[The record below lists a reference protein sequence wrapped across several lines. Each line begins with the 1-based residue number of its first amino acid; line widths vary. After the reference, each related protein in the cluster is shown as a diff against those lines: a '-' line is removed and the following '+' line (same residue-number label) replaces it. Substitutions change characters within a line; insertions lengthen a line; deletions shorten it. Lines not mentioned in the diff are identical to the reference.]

1 MKNYIFRSLDG
12 VGIDLIC
19 DVFNKMLSDEMVR
32 VRHFNYNNYEWCIG
46 VDVVQRINDLRGWR
60 PLPIETGPNSILGI
74 RAEKRYGV
82 KPNEIVLELKRNI
95 REVDVASMYPR
106 FTVDPRGNGK
116 SMMQLRYSE
125 EMMKKITF
133 NNPELIKNVIFN
145 DPATIVF
152 WNDGTKTV
160 VKAENEEFDPEK
172 GLAMAIS
179 KKFLGNKGNYY
190 ETFKKWLPEKESEL
204 KSVWPS
210 EQVSL
215 IDIAEKFRKAC
226 ETIIPNTKNNIP
238 KKETKEDFVP
248 GIGFVDL
255 KYDYDGAK
263 LMTVKEFAE
272 RSGVSVST
280 IRTQLRNGQ
289 FPEAF
294 KENGKWF
301 IPVKDDSN
309 D

>member
-12 VGIDLIC
+12 VGVDLIC
-19 DVFNKMLSDEMVR
+19 NVFNKMLSDEMLM
-32 VRHFNYNNYEWCIG
+32 VRHFNYNNYEWRIG
-46 VDVVQRINDLRGWR
+46 VDVVRRIENLRHR
-60 PLPIETGPNSILGI
+60 NVLPIETGPNRILGI
-74 RAEKRYGV
+74 HAVVNFDIEST
-82 KPNEIVLELKRNI
+82 EIVLRLKPYYNDLELSKL
-95 REVDVASMYPR
+95 DVASMYPR
-106 FTVDPRGNGK
+106 FMVASRGNGK

-204 KSVWPS
+204 KSVWPTTVQS
-210 EQVSL
+210 VSL
-215 IDIAEKFRKAC
+215 NDVISDFRNAFKKINNIKIDIE
-226 ETIIPNTKNNIP
+226 
-238 KKETKEDFVP
+238 KED
-248 GIGFVDL
+248 
-255 KYDYDGAK
+255 KK
-263 LMTVKEFAE
+263 
-272 RSGVSVST
+272 R
-280 IRTQLRNGQ
+280 
-289 FPEAF
+289 
-294 KENGKWF
+294 
-301 IPVKDDSN
+301 
-309 D
+309 